1 MPIYAER
8 SFPHLMRTALVVLC
22 FALGTSGASWDPVPA
37 VDLAKLRPADF
48 RDDELDIPY
57 YLAHFRRLA
66 ESVVEQGPDRG
77 FINIPVWRSISGNKP
92 YNARIMESVLSL
104 AYFYTTRRPWNPY
117 YGSPAVRQRLEAAM
131 EFWCGIQSPDGRF
144 SEAGPQRWNLA
155 STAFATKFIGQ
166 TLTLLQ
172 TGPPVDEALL
182 KRVIESDRKTIRLV
196 LTDPELYRYGRFV
209 SNQFTNVFAGG
220 LAFLN
225 LYRDTEIEALL
236 QKRFRDGAG
245 DHQSPAGYYYEID
258 GPDFR
263 YDLFTHHTNVHM
275 AWHYARGT
283 DLGRILADQER
294 RWFEWLAWNAVP
306 ERDWSGWTLN
316 RAVETRSRL
325 GFIPG
330 KDTPISE
337 VVPEARPFATSR
349 EQLKREIAA
358 ERRKL
363 ESSWPDVEPLEPG
376 GYSPYAFLHRDHI
389 TWYPSEAQREEARR
403 RLPYFARKEF
413 AHQLMDDRHPLVF
426 TYVRRPAYYAA
437 FNCGRQLARQQRYGL
452 GLLWS
457 EAAGA
462 VLQSQT
468 NSATAAWGTA
478 AEGAELAYEAGNL
491 DAVFRV
497 AGKTVEPKPGSADL
511 PPGTLTITYALG
523 ASGEKTLEFA
533 DDGIV
538 VSVRH
543 AGEFT
548 EFVPLLQAGV
558 EGTAGF
564 SLSYEPPATAS
575 KVPTA
580 NEIGPRKVVVWRLK
594 AKDALVYR
602 LRFVRG

>member
-1 MPIYAER
+1 
-8 SFPHLMRTALVVLC
+8 MRIALVLFC
-22 FALGTSGASWDPVPA
+22 LSLGASGASWDPVPA

-77 FINIPVWRSISGNKP
+77 FINIPVWRSVSGNKP

-104 AYFYTTRRPWNPY
+104 AYFYTTKRPWNPY

-131 EFWCGIQSPDGRF
+131 EFWCRLQSPDGRF
-144 SEAGPQRWNLA
+144 AEAAPQRWNLA

-166 TLTLLQ
+166 TLTLLRA
-172 TGPPVDEALL
+172 GPPVDDALL
-182 KRVIESDRKTIRLV
+182 KRVVEADRKSIHLV

-225 LYRDTEIEALL
+225 LYRDAKIEALL
-236 QKRFRDGAG
+236 RKRFQDGAG

-275 AWHYARGT
+275 AWHYARSTG
-283 DLGRILADQER
+283 LGQILADQER
-294 RWFEWLAWNAVP
+294 RWFQWLAWNAVP
-306 ERDWSGWTLN
+306 EKDWSGWTLN
-316 RAVETRSRL
+316 HAVETRSRL

-337 VVPEARPFATSR
+337 VVAEARPFATSR
-349 EQLKREIAA
+349 EQLQREIAA
-358 ERRKL
+358 ERRQL
-363 ESSWPDVEPLEPG
+363 EASWPNVEPLQPG

-389 TWYPSEAQREEARR
+389 TWYPSEAQREQAR
-403 RLPYFARKEF
+403 
-413 AHQLMDDRHPLVF
+413 
-426 TYVRRPAYYAA
+426 RRPAYYAA
-437 FNCGRQLARQQRYGL
+437 FNSGRQLAKQQRYGL

-457 EAAGA
+457 ENTGA

-478 AEGAELAYEAGNL
+478 AEGAALVYEAGNL

-497 AGKTVEPKPGSADL
+497 AGKVVEPKPGSVEL
-511 PPGTLTITYALG
+511 PPGPLTIAYALG

-533 DDGIV
+533 DDGIL

-543 AGEFT
+543 SGEFT
-548 EFVPLLQAGV
+548 EFVPLLQAGA

-564 SLSYEPPATAS
+564 TKSSEPPATATS
-575 KVPTA
+575 VPTTM
-580 NEIGPRKVVVWRLK
+580 EIGPRKVVVWRLK
-594 AKDALVYR
+594 AKDALVYG
-602 LRFVRG
+602 LRFTR